1 MTAWRIRVRHGAR
14 LVTLTYGPAG
24 RISREDDTLRRCRC
38 VCFPR
43 HDARVG
49 PGLLQVPHVTAPPFP
64 TSVNFTVAAG
74 SLSPDLRWDSAVEEL
89 SGWPVAPVC
98 PCSLPLS
105 RSHFPLKD
113 RVSLLV
119 PPLGPPRKELGG
131 VTYCHNLNK
140 LCPSRP
146 RWHRMAHGWGASSRP
161 RAEALDSHRT
171 SITTVPLGVKCDP
184 ASNLERKH
192 LLLQGAG

>member
-49 PGLLQVPHVTAPPFP
+49 PGLLQVPHVTDPPFP
-64 TSVNFTVAAG
+64 TSVNFTVTAG

-119 PPLGPPRKELGG
+119 PLWAPPERAGGGHLLSQSKQTLSFEAEMAQDGSRLGRVFTAPSGGARLSQDFDHHGPPRSEM
-131 VTYCHNLNK
+131 
-140 LCPSRP
+140 RP
-146 RWHRMAHGWGASSRP
+146 C
-161 RAEALDSHRT
+161 
-171 SITTVPLGVKCDP
+171 I
-184 ASNLERKH
+184 
-192 LLLQGAG
+192 